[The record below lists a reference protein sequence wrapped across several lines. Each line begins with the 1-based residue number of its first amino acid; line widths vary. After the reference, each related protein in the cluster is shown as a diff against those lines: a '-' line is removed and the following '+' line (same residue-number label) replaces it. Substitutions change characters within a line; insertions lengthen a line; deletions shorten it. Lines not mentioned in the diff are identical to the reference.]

1 MHVWRVSHSP
11 IPQKCMMS
19 RWLQAGVGTKLLMEW
34 GLMIHLSSTIH
45 CLTARIQHHISVK
58 SIFRNPLTTP
68 NLQSRNST
76 WFTNLQLQR
85 WVASIWPSLSTTS
98 NLELPIR
105 STSSSPRVWVTHFRF
120 GFLLLEDTTCILFI
134 FFASGSG
141 GGGALLSFFW
151 TFTPCEDDWSY
162 IRKNNQYNKRERF
175 QTLRGYLAKLELK
188 LPWSSCVS
196 PWNNLLIQYLQY
208 PSWYQRQ

>member
-1 MHVWRVSHSP
+1 MTASRCRNEVINGVRPHDSFIKHNTLPHSEDSTSYICQIDLSEP
-11 IPQKCMMS
+11 IN
-19 RWLQAGVGTKLLMEW
+19 
-34 GLMIHLSSTIH
+34 
-45 CLTARIQHHISVK
+45 
-58 SIFRNPLTTP
+58 NPK
-68 NLQSRNST
+68 LQSRNST